1 MLNWKKC
8 WSNVCPWY
16 RRCFYPL
23 VSVLVAISLVV
34 YNSLPTPAFQW
45 IPLILQGVQVV
56 QLSHLSDRQEVE
68 LGKQM
73 NKQLASKVHFYHNPE
88 INSYIQKI
96 GKRLAAHSTRPNIPY
111 VFQIVDDNAINAF
124 ATTGG
129 FIYLN
134 KGLLKAADNE
144 AQVAAVMGHEMGH
157 IEAKHLLQQMRHQA
171 FQQGL
176 LAASGLNRSQAIN
189 MGLNLSLTLPLS
201 RKDEYEADKRG
212 LQNITRSGYSQTAM
226 VSFMQKLLS
235 KGASPAFLS
244 THPGT
249 GDRIKALK
257 SEIAEQPRN
266 NADGLNNSLYQT
278 NVRNYLR

>member
-1 MLNWKKC
+1 
-8 WSNVCPWY
+8 
-16 RRCFYPL
+16 
-23 VSVLVAISLVV
+23 
-34 YNSLPTPAFQW
+34 LPTKAFDW
-45 IPLILQGVQVV
+45 LPLILQGVQVV
-56 QLSHLSDRQEVE
+56 QLSHLSDHQEVE

-73 NKQLASKVHFYHNPE
+73 NKQLASQIHFYNNPE
-88 INSYIQKI
+88 INSYVQKI
-96 GKRLAAHSTRPNIPY
+96 GKRLASHSTRPNIPY

-157 IEAKHLLQQMRHQA
+157 IEARHLLQQMRHQA

-176 LAASGLNRSQAIN
+176 LTASGLNRSQAIAL
-189 MGLNLSLTLPLS
+189 GLNLSMNLPLS

-226 VSFMQKLLS
+226 VSFMQKLLGQ
-235 KGASPAFLS
+235 GASPAFLS

-266 NADGLNNSLYQT
+266 NIDGLNDSQYQTHVRNSL
-278 NVRNYLR
+278 R